1 MSNNN
6 EINTTNETEVLSTKE
21 NGIITFLKTYKFLI
35 IIFLFLIS
43 ILSYFIIKNVNLVNN
58 YSNRVYPGAY
68 ILNKD
73 LSGLT
78 QEELNK
84 ELTSFVSNLN
94 TSSINVTS
102 ENLNFNLSYTDLGI
116 NIDYDTLEKDIINFG
131 KDLSFFKKLNLIK
144 KPKNREYTFDVLSNE
159 EVIDNFIS
167 TIAEAINISPVNA
180 SISIAGGINIY
191 PDKTGISLN
200 EEELKSEIQNK
211 INNINPPNI
220 IEVTGNTTVTEASI
234 KATDLN
240 NVDSKISN
248 FTTKY
253 LQGPSGTN
261 LQLAAINIDDTIVMP
276 GETFS
281 TEKAIG
287 PTTLATGFVSA
298 NTYVGGEVIPG
309 IGGGV
314 CQVAST
320 LYNTMLRSGIIPIE
334 RLNHMMKVSYVP
346 IGLDA
351 TLADNLIDLR
361 FTNEFDY
368 PIVINSYTSGNYL
381 TIEFWSKEGVNEG
394 IRYEPVSVPLND
406 LSADTYLYG
415 YDSNGNIVINE
426 YLSRSTYAPFP
437 TN

>member
-6 EINTTNETEVLSTKE
+6 GINTTNETETLDTKE
-21 NGIITFLKTYKFLI
+21 NGIITFLKAYKFLI

-43 ILSYFIIKNVNLVNN
+43 ILSYFIVKNVNLVNS

-68 ILNKD
+68 ILDKD

-78 QEELNK
+78 QEDLK
-84 ELTSFVSNLN
+84 TELTSFVSNLSN
-94 TSSINVTS
+94 STIHVTS
-102 ENLNFNLSYTDLGI
+102 ENQDFNLPYTDLSI
-116 NIDYDTLEKDIINFG
+116 TIDYETLEKEIMSFG
-131 KDLSFFKKLNLIK
+131 KDLSFFNKLNLIK
-144 KPKNREYTFDVLSNE
+144 KPTNREYTFDVLSNE
-159 EVIDNFIS
+159 EVIDNFINS
-167 TIAEAINISPVNA
+167 IAESVDVNPVNA
-180 SISIAGGINIY
+180 TISIAGGINIS

-200 EEELKSEIQNK
+200 KEELKAEILNK
-211 INNINPPNI
+211 INNINPPKI
-220 IEVTGNTTVTEASI
+220 IEIVGNTTVTEASI
-234 KATDLN
+234 KAADLS
-240 NVDSKISN
+240 NVDSKISS
-248 FTTKY
+248 FSTKY
-253 LQGPSGTN
+253 IPGPSGTN
-261 LQLAAINIDDTIVMP
+261 LQLAAINIDDIIVMP

-287 PTTLATGFVSA
+287 PTTLETGFVAA
-298 NTYVGGEVIPG
+298 NTYVGGQVVPG

-351 TLADNLIDLR
+351 TLADNLIDLK
-361 FTNEFDY
+361 FTNEFNY
-368 PIVINSYTSGNYL
+368 PIVINSYTSNSHL
-381 TIEFWSKEGVNEG
+381 TIEFWSKEGVKEG
-394 IRYEPVSVPLND
+394 ISYEPVSVPLSD

-415 YDSNGNIVINE
+415 YDSNGNMVVNE
-426 YLSRSTYAPFP
+426 YLSRSTYSPFP